1 MNKTFK
7 KILSAALAL
16 VMVVSVA
23 FVAAPE
29 KAQAA
34 ETIAAREAFAV
45 ASDNSVKDITK
56 AADTPFDSVGYYVIF
71 MPKDAGKKKYAII
84 DPNYGWSGKKITSLK
99 SSNKAFKVKKSG
111 NSIRIDFTYKASN
124 TKITGKI
131 GGKKFSFKL
140 NVYKWSNPV
149 SSIKYAGKEYK
160 NNYKD
165 KTYFFGSVKGSK
177 KKLEVKAA
185 KGWKIYQVSGYQNGK
200 WGKTDYNL
208 ASKVSLKWTFK
219 KNSDFL
225 FVYLYNPSKM
235 IKTSIELAPKSY

>member
-45 ASDNSVKDITK
+45 ASDNGVNDITK
-56 AADTPFDSVGYYVIF
+56 ATDTPFESGYYAIY
-71 MPKDAGKKKYAII
+71 MPREKGKKGYTLIYPK
-84 DPNYGWSGKKITSLK
+84 YGWSGKKITSLK

-111 NSIRIDFTYKASN
+111 NNIRIDFKCNVSN

-131 GGKKFSFKL
+131 GGQKFSFKL
-140 NVYKWSNPV
+140 NIYKWTNPV
-149 SSIKYAGKEYK
+149 SSFKYAGKEYK
-160 NNYKD
+160 SNYTD
-165 KTYFFGSVKGSK
+165 KAYFFGSVKGSK

-185 KGWKIYQVSGYQNGK
+185 KGWKIYRVSGYQNGK
-200 WGKTDYNL
+200 YSSYDYNL

-219 KNSDFL
+219 KNSDFV
-225 FVYLYNPSKM
+225 FVYLYNPSKG
-235 IKTSIELAPKSY
+235 IKADVELAPKGH